1 MVSLEVLIPIALVTV
16 CIITAMTVSFFT
28 PHTQGDP
35 KIWGVALAALIL
47 TIMATLPLFIT
58 GSPPK
63 ASVDPLGEQGHTHA
77 SQSEEPS
84 TIGI

>member
-16 CIITAMTVSFFT
+16 CIITAMAVSFFT

-35 KIWGVALAALIL
+35 KIWGIALAALIL
-47 TIMATLPLFIT
+47 TIMATLPPFIA
-58 GSPPK
+58 GPPK
-63 ASVDPLGEQGHTHA
+63 PSVDPLGEQGHAHA
-77 SQSEEPS
+77 SRSEEPS